1 MSKYEHLTDH
11 ELKEKLS
18 EKETF
23 LRSHMSESEY
33 ISFVE
38 ELEKNKIKIV
48 PIPEQKKSG
57 KFTLD
62 LDFPPTFLVII
73 CKIIKPIISILG
85 FVFLV
90 GGGLYSL
97 LAAYTVWKVCAV
109 SGWHGLIETKYTLH
123 IVLYFV
129 LLFAINH
136 IRYLIYKITE

>member
-11 ELKEKLS
+11 ELKEKLF

-38 ELEKNKIKIV
+38 NLEKNKIKIV
-48 PIPEQKKSG
+48 PISEQKKSG
-57 KFTLD
+57 IFTLD

-85 FVFLV
+85 FMFMV

-97 LAAYTVWKVCAV
+97 FAAYTIWTACTS
-109 SGWHGLIETKYTLH
+109 SGWQGIISKYTLH

-129 LLFAINH
+129 ILFLINH
-136 IRYLIYKITE
+136 VRYLVYKITE